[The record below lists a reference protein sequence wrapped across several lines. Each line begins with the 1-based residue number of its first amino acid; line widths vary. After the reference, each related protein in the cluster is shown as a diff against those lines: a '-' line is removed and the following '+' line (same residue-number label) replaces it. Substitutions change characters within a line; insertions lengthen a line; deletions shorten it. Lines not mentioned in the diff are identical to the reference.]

1 MVAGIQPN
9 WRHICLALFLLIV
22 LWYVFFSND
31 SGEKIK
37 LETTTS
43 TSPKVINIQNL
54 TLYNVLKC

>member
-43 TSPKVINIQNL
+43 TSPKVIIIQNL
-54 TLYNVLKC
+54 TLYNFLKC